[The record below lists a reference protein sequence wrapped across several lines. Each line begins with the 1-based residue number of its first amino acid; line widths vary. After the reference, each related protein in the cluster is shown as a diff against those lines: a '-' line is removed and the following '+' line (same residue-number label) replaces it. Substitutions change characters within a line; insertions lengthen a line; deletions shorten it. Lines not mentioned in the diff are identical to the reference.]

1 MDGPSNEVFLTP
13 EEAAKEMARRREL
26 AIQRREARLEGEA
39 RHQEDARLMHRHY
52 QG

>member
-13 EEAAKEMARRREL
+13 EEVAKEMARHQEL
-26 AIQRREARLEGEA
+26 AMQHREARLEGEA
-39 RHQEDARLMHRHY
+39 RCQEDAHVMHCHY